1 MTRKDITE
9 LLRQILEGVDKALSY
24 TAGMTREQFLA
35 NALVKDATVLAFI
48 VIGETAARILRDF
61 PDFVDD
67 GIPLKSMR
75 GIRNRITH
83 GYFDTDFD
91 IVWNTV
97 QTDLP
102 RLKEKMTAMLK
113 RR

>member
-1 MTRKDITE
+1 MRKDISE
-9 LLRQILEGVDKALSY
+9 LLGQILEGADKALAY

-48 VIGETAARILRDF
+48 IIGETSAKILRDF

-83 GYFDTDFD
+83 GYFNTDFD

-102 RLKEKMTAMLK
+102 QLKEKITIMLK
-113 RR
+113 GR